1 MRKVVFAA
9 AAIPLFAAAAM
20 AQNAATSPND
30 ASGANPPGAA
40 APGPAS
46 TPPANMSDKPL
57 TEHKTTAADVPS
69 KGPSFISVPDSAML
83 SENVVGLDVY
93 NNQNNEIGKIHN
105 VIIDKDNNVKGY
117 ILSVGGFL
125 GMGTHYVAVDP
136 GAVAISYDD
145 GNKTWR
151 AAMNATKDQLK
162 SAPEFKYGGRWTAS
176 RS

>member
-9 AAIPLFAAAAM
+9 AVVPFFTAAAL
-20 AQNAATSPND
+20 AQNASTSTPANNPPAD
-30 ASGANPPGAA
+30 QANPPTAQHVTS
-40 APGPAS
+40 PAD
-46 TPPANMSDKPL
+46 A
-57 TEHKTTAADVPS
+57 PS

-83 SENVVGLDVY
+83 SGNVVGLDVY
-93 NNQNNEIGKIHN
+93 NGQNDDIGKIQD
-105 VIIDKDNNVKGY
+105 VVLGPDQTVKGF
-117 ILSVGGFL
+117 IVSVGGFL

-136 GAVAISYDD
+136 GAVSIKYDE
-145 GNKTWR
+145 GQKTWR

>member
-9 AAIPLFAAAAM
+9 AAIPLFAAAAL
-20 AQNAATSPND
+20 AQNATTP
-30 ASGANPPGAA
+30 ANN

-46 TPPANMSDKPL
+46 TTPANMSDQP
-57 TEHKTTAADVPS
+57 TTAHKTAAAEVPN

-93 NNQNNEIGKIHN
+93 NSQNNDIGKIHD

-136 GAVAISYDD
+136 GAVAITYDD
-145 GNKTWR
+145 SNKTWR

-162 SAPEFKYGGRWTAS
+162 AAPEFKYQGRWTAS